1 MNITQK
7 NEAHIFP
14 LFSKVVYVKQ
24 TNINCEKILH
34 LTNEQNMVSGTPS
47 DANKKH
53 LSLSS
58 KNKKVL
64 DQNKYQDLKKE
75 IMKEFYEYAHH
86 TLHYK
91 NNKFKMTTSWFTKS
105 DFGQES
111 NYHHH
116 NNCMFSGCLYL
127 NIDDDSGGINF
138 NNFENLRFKLQ
149 ATKYDVFNCVDYTII
164 PKTGTIIFFPSELN
178 HKILINTSK
187 LTRISL
193 AFNFLPIGKIGDT
206 GDSVANI
213 K

>member
-1 MNITQK
+1 
-7 NEAHIFP
+7 
-14 LFSKVVYVKQ
+14 
-24 TNINCEKILH
+24 
-34 LTNEQNMVSGTPS
+34 
-47 DANKKH
+47 
-53 LSLSS
+53 
-58 KNKKVL
+58 
-64 DQNKYQDLKKE
+64 
-75 IMKEFYEYAHH
+75 
-86 TLHYK
+86 
-91 NNKFKMTTSWFTKS
+91 
-105 DFGQES
+105 
-111 NYHHH
+111 
-116 NNCMFSGCLYL
+116 MFSGCLYL